1 MNRMAEA
8 DTGPESGRH
17 DEAFASSQADRD
29 ATLLALHRLEEAA
42 GRAVPGRVEE
52 WLEQVRKDLQ
62 ALEEAI
68 SSEKAESLEP
78 DSLLSMI
85 GRDYPRRF
93 GARVRQ
99 LRAQVDD
106 VIRQV
111 SSLREQLSDLDAG
124 RADSSDVRE
133 RLGWLVRA
141 IHHRR
146 ARETDL
152 VYEAINLDLGRA
164 K

>member
-1 MNRMAEA
+1 MAHSEPEEA
-8 DTGPESGRH
+8 GPTAQ
-17 DEAFASSQADRD
+17 DAAFASSQTDRD
-29 ATLLALHRLEEAA
+29 VTLQAIHRLEAAA
-42 GRAVPGRVEE
+42 GTAAPGRESD
-52 WLEQVRKDLQ
+52 WLEQVLADLR
-62 ALEEAI
+62 ALEGAI
-68 SSEKAESLEP
+68 AKEREESLQP

-99 LRAQVDD
+99 LRTQLDD
-106 VIRQV
+106 IGRQMA
-111 SSLREQLSDLDAG
+111 SLRSQLEQLRDDDTDF
-124 RADSSDVRE
+124 ADIRE

-152 VYEAINLDLGRA
+152 VYEAVDLDLGRRE
-164 K
+164 